1 MPPSLRGAESH
12 PCLRYE
18 LLPLSQEGHHEDLR
32 SLGRMRRL
40 LVSVIL
46 DQGTTMDHAAHFVRD
61 PKICAGETVFRGTR
75 VLLRAVLADLAD
87 GASVQQVL
95 VDFPSLTEEHVRAAI
110 AFAAAAA
117 RDDMPVPAI
126 TGSR

>member
-1 MPPSLRGAESH
+1 
-12 PCLRYE
+12 
-18 LLPLSQEGHHEDLR
+18 
-32 SLGRMRRL
+32 MRRF
-40 LVSVIL
+40 SAGAIL
-46 DQGTTMDHAAHFVRD
+46 IQGKTMDHAAYFVRD

-87 GASVQQVL
+87 GASVPQVL

>member
-1 MPPSLRGAESH
+1 
-12 PCLRYE
+12 
-18 LLPLSQEGHHEDLR
+18 
-32 SLGRMRRL
+32 MRRL
-40 LVSVIL
+40 FVSAIL

>member
-1 MPPSLRGAESH
+1 
-12 PCLRYE
+12 
-18 LLPLSQEGHHEDLR
+18 
-32 SLGRMRRL
+32 
-40 LVSVIL
+40 
-46 DQGTTMDHAAHFVRD
+46 MDHAAHFVRD
-61 PKICAGETVFRGTR
+61 PKTCAGETVFRGTR

-87 GASVQQVL
+87 GASIQEVL
-95 VDFPSLTEEHVRAAI
+95 ADFPSLTEGQVRAAI